1 MRENPPNPAD
11 ATLNM
16 ENETKPP
23 NYSDLFSSSG
33 SSLASTPP
41 SYSSKTPSV
50 ENNAEP
56 ASEPE
61 APKKKTRKT
70 KKQIIEEAAAALAAK
85 KAAENKEDK
94 WFFPNKIDEKF
105 FHFLQNSTF
114 LDSFFVIHSF
124 VVKVGKAEMVL

>member
-56 ASEPE
+56 AEPE

-94 WFFPNKIDEKF
+94 W
-105 FHFLQNSTF
+105 
-114 LDSFFVIHSF
+114 
-124 VVKVGKAEMVL
+124 